1 MYPAIINK
9 THQRRNKFMSKLTF
23 KEDEYS
29 NLSDSQRGII
39 IALTSV
45 INIRI
50 VTQESLI
57 LYWIILNQN

>member
-1 MYPAIINK
+1 
-9 THQRRNKFMSKLTF
+9 MSKLTF

-45 INIRI
+45 INKII

>member
-1 MYPAIINK
+1 
-9 THQRRNKFMSKLTF
+9 MSKLTF

-45 INIRI
+45 II